1 YFDDNTVKDCGI
13 CDNCLAKKQLELST
27 IEFANI
33 QEKILN
39 AISIS
44 GINIKALQQNLKNI
58 PKEKLQQVLEFLINE
73 NYLSMN
79 TIGLINKKN

>member
-1 YFDDNTVKDCGI
+1 
-13 CDNCLAKKQLELST
+13 LAKKQLELST